1 MHDYEPFMHESS
13 IMPREGFYAGP
24 RPRGAYLEI
33 SKSDFEISSIIGSV
47 IPRPRPLYRIDAAFR
62 VHPVVALLGPR
73 QCGKTTLA
81 RLLVERDGG
90 TLFDLESP
98 VDRQRLAAPLTVLE
112 RLRGL
117 VVLDEIQRLPELF
130 ELLRVLVD
138 RPDNPARFLVLGSAS
153 PGLVRGVSET
163 LAGRI
168 GFVDLGGFSLAEV
181 GAEQQDRLWNRGGF
195 PRSFLAPDDAASF
208 AWREAFVRTFLERDL
223 PQLGISIP
231 AEALRRFWT
240 MVAHAHGQVWNATG
254 IGRSLGVSDHT
265 VRRYLDVLAGAYVVR
280 VLPPWFENL
289 KKRQVK
295 APKVFVRDSGLLH
308 ALLQLHDLD
317 ALLGHP
323 KAGLSWEGFA
333 IEQIVD
339 LLETRDSYFWSAH
352 SGAELDLFVI
362 HRGRRLGFEIKLADA
377 PRISRSMR
385 VVFEDLRLDHLY
397 VVVPGGP
404 AYDIE
409 EGITVTGLGG
419 IAEAL
424 LPRPSG

>member
-1 MHDYEPFMHESS
+1 
-13 IMPREGFYAGP
+13 
-24 RPRGAYLEI
+24 
-33 SKSDFEISSIIGSV
+33 V
-47 IPRPRPLYRIDAAFR
+47 IPRPRPLQRIDETFR
-62 VHPVVALLGPR
+62 VHPVAALLGPR

-81 RLLVERDGG
+81 RVLLERDGG
-90 TLFDLESP
+90 TAFDLESP
-98 VDRQRLAAPLTVLE
+98 VDRQRLAAALTTLG

-130 ELLRVLVD
+130 ELLRVLAD

-168 GFVDLGGFSLAEV
+168 GFIDLSGLSLTEV
-181 GAEQQDRLWNRGGF
+181 GTEQRDRLWSRGGF
-195 PRSFLAPDDAASF
+195 PRSFLAPDDGASF
-208 AWREAFVRTFLERDL
+208 SWREAFVRSFLERDL

-231 AEALRRFWT
+231 TEALRRFWT
-240 MVAHAHGQVWNATG
+240 MIAHAHGQVWNAAG
-254 IGRSLGVSDHT
+254 IGRSLGASDHT
-265 VRRYLDVLAGAYVVR
+265 VRRYLDVLTGAYVVR

-323 KAGLSWEGFA
+323 KAGSSWEGFA
-333 IEQIVD
+333 IEQILG
-339 LLETRDSYFWSAH
+339 LLESRDAYFWSAH
-352 SGAELDLFVI
+352 AGAELDLLVI

-377 PRISRSMR
+377 PRASRSMR
-385 VVFEDLRLDHLY
+385 TAIEDLSLERLY
-397 VVVPGGP
+397 VVVPDGP
-404 AYDIE
+404 TYAIE
-409 EGITVTGLGG
+409 ERISVVALGRL
-419 IAEAL
+419 ANEL
-424 LPRPSG
+424 LPRRDQAS